1 MGDTIQPTTVWSPRF
16 FSTVN
21 AASSGALCYQGCGH
35 SSSLSHT
42 HIVKVRVSAGRLP
55 LGAPRVGPPSVS
67 GVPLCPTRTR
77 DRREGLPT
85 DGSRTRPRQAACSLP
100 SPTAAVCFPENEP
113 GDKGDRELRRRDCRP
128 SSSELSRAHL
138 GLGAALGLQVA
149 SLPTS
154 SPSSSCACLCP
165 NLLGTAATLDQGPP
179 Q

>member
-35 SSSLSHT
+35 SPSLSHT

-85 DGSRTRPRQAACSLP
+85 DGSRTWPRQAACSLP
-100 SPTAAVCFPENEP
+100 SPTAPSASLRMNP
-113 GDKGDRELRRRDCRP
+113 GDKGDRELRRRDRRDCRRAAASSRGPTWGWAPP
-128 SSSELSRAHL
+128 SACRWPPSPYPRRLPPAHVC
-138 GLGAALGLQVA
+138 AL
-149 SLPTS
+149 TS
-154 SPSSSCACLCP
+154 
-165 NLLGTAATLDQGPP
+165 
-179 Q
+179 